1 MVDQEMEAAYLYLD
15 GRTSRQLASRMHRE
29 PDAAPIS
36 TAPPAAGH
44 CTILWR
50 RANLGASN
58 GNDGC

>member
-36 TAPPAAGH
+36 TAPPAAVH
-44 CTILWR
+44 CTIVWR
-50 RANLGASN
+50 RANL
-58 GNDGC
+58 